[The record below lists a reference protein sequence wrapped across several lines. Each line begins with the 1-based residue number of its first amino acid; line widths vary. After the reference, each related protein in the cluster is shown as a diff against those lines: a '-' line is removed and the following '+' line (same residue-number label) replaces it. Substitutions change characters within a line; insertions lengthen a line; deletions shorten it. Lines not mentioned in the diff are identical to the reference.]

1 MMVLFVIGLV
11 AVGGMAFYRAQHAA
25 GADPGGPLEIR
36 VSHHL
41 LRQSIR
47 EEFQTGF
54 APVEETTVERLPG
67 DKVRV
72 SGWVDLVTATG
83 AADRQNYSIIIF
95 RNEAGDWV
103 GEKISVIPQ
112 M

>member
-1 MMVLFVIGLV
+1 MVLFVIGLV

-72 SGWVDLVTATG
+72 SGWVDLVTKEG
-83 AADRQNYSIIIF
+83 RSSRQNYSIVIF
-95 RNEAGDWV
+95 RDAGGDWV
-103 GEKISVIPQ
+103 GENISILPQ